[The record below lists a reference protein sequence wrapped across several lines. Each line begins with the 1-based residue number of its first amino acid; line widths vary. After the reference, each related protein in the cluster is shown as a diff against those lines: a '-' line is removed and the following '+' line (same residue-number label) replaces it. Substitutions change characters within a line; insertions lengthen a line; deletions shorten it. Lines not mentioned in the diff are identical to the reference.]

1 MTNVLTPAE
10 KAKYSVRSWIRS
22 LIPGSSEQAPFEEG
36 IAQKLSQPGSGVK
49 AMRPVPLDVICPGLG
64 RRDLS
69 AGVFGSGGALVPTEI
84 DENVIPL
91 LRNQPVVKK
100 LGCTILAGLEGN
112 FALPR
117 QTSPSTAQNVS
128 ETGQVQSS
136 NPSFDQVIMTPH
148 RISCSVSFSRQ
159 LLMQSS
165 PDVEE
170 LIRSDI
176 SAQINLALD
185 RCALWGQGAADEPLG
200 LLNCPGV
207 GSTLFGG
214 TATWANIVAFESSL
228 GTANVLN
235 SDGSFGWAIT
245 PATKGRWKVINRVGI
260 NGSSTVPIFLI
271 NDDDEDN
278 RGLFR
283 VNGYKA
289 AATNQLPNNAA
300 VFGKWSDLVLG
311 IFGSPDFIYD
321 PFTGATA
328 ATIRLTL
335 NLFVDVAV
343 RHPQSFC
350 ISADSSIQ

>member
-10 KAKYSVRSWIRS
+10 RQKYSVRSWIRA
-22 LIPGSSEQAPFEEG
+22 LIPGSNERAPFEES
-36 IAQKLSQPGSGVK
+36 IAEKLSQPGNGTK

-69 AGVFGSGGALVPTEI
+69 AGVFGSGGALIETQV

-100 LGCTILAGLEGN
+100 LGCTILSGLEGN

-117 QTSPSTAQNVS
+117 QTSASTAQNVS
-128 ETGQVQSS
+128 EVGQVQIS
-136 NPSFDQVIMTPH
+136 NPSFDQVVMTPH
-148 RISCSVSFSRQ
+148 RISCSVQFSRQ

-176 SAQINLALD
+176 SAQVNLALD
-185 RCALWGQGAADEPLG
+185 RVALWGSGSADEPQG
-200 LLNCPGV
+200 LLNCAGV

-214 TATWANIVAFESSL
+214 TATWAEIVSFESAL
-228 GTANVLN
+228 GSANVLN
-235 SDGSFGWAIT
+235 DDGSFGWAIT
-245 PATKGRWKVINRVGI
+245 PATKGRWKSIAKTGI
-260 NGSSTVPIFLI
+260 GVTSVVPVFLI
-271 NDDDEDN
+271 NSDDEDN
-278 RGLFR
+278 KGLFR

-289 AATNQLPNNAA
+289 AATNQIPNNIAI
-300 VFGKWSDLVLG
+300 FGKWSDLVIG
-311 IFGSPDFIYD
+311 IFSSPDFIYD